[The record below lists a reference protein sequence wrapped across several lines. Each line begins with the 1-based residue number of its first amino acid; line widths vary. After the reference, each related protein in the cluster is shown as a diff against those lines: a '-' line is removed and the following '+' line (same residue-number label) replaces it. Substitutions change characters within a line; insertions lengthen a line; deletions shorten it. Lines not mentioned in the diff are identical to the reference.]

1 MSLNRI
7 RTLRLVLMLLA
18 AVFLGLSSAAVFSAA
33 GAITANLYQQD
44 YADSLNVVAEDMT
57 TVVEETT
64 AVYTDTTSVT
74 ETETD
79 VGEQEECSET
89 EPTTAV
95 TNTAESSAYAE
106 EPEQY
111 KVVRILTLDGTSFRL
126 PASILSVLALSFTAL
141 FLILFPRS
149 KAGPGPDGAVLILSG
164 AVFLLLLGYFPR
176 NLYFGL
182 FSVRMLPTPILM
194 RGILQNVFTV
204 LMLSLYAFL
213 ILYALKELLSWFSAK
228 ADCEW
233 ILLRRLLRR
242 RTKNGEKPQRAVIP
256 AVFLLSLEVVL
267 LVLFIV
273 CKFYWHFNYSLPV
286 STDLPYYLRLFLSVS
301 AILLLIL
308 FTILT
313 LRAGLRD
320 MTAVRDAAVEKAVQ
334 NERLRVE
341 LIANVSHDLRTPLT
355 SIIGYGNLLEQE
367 DLSETGSEN
376 LNLLNQ
382 KAGYMKELVDSLFEL
397 TKVSSGVLAPNM
409 TELDLI
415 RLLEQAVGLLED
427 DLKAAGLTI
436 RRHYCRDSFPI
447 ETDGNFMSRVFM
459 NLLQN
464 AVKYALSGTRIHIT
478 LTEEDSAA
486 QVRITNVASYEMDFD
501 PSEITERFTRGDH
514 ARTEKGSGLGL
525 AIAKTY
531 TEAVGGTFLVE
542 IDGDVFAAV
551 VKLPCDS
558 PKSRKH

>member
-7 RTLRLVLMLLA
+7 RTLRLIFLILA
-18 AVFLGLSSAAVFSAA
+18 AVFLGLTSAAVLSAA
-33 GAITANLYQQD
+33 GVITASFYQQD
-44 YADSLNVVAEDMT
+44 YVDYLNVTAEDT
-57 TVVEETT
+57 TAAAAEETT
-64 AVYTDTTSVT
+64 VIYTDATSVT
-74 ETETD
+74 ETETAR
-79 VGEQEECSET
+79 EYEELT
-89 EPTTAV
+89 KAEPTTAV
-95 TNTAESSAYAE
+95 TDTTESSAETE
-106 EPEQY
+106 EPGRYQI
-111 KVVRILTLDGTSFRL
+111 VRILSLDSTSLRL
-126 PASILSVLALSFTAL
+126 PASVLSVLALSFTAL
-141 FLILFPRS
+141 YLFLFP
-149 KAGPGPDGAVLILSG
+149 KKEAGPGPDGAVLIL
-164 AVFLLLLGYFPR
+164 ALVIFLLMRWCFPR

-182 FSVRMLPTPILM
+182 FSVRMLPTGILL
-194 RGILQNVFTV
+194 RGILLDVLTV
-204 LMLSLYAFL
+204 LVLSLYAFL
-213 ILYALKELLSWFSAK
+213 MLYALKELISWLFAK

-242 RTKNGEKPQRAVIP
+242 RTDNGEKPQRAVIP
-256 AVFLLSLEVVL
+256 AVFLLSLEGVL
-267 LVLFIV
+267 LVLLII
-273 CKFYWHFNYSLPV
+273 CETYWHFNKSLPV
-286 STDLPYYLRLFLSVS
+286 STDLPFFLRLFMEVF
-301 AILLLIL
+301 AFLLLIL

-334 NERLRVE
+334 NERLRVD

-355 SIIGYGNLLEQE
+355 SILGYGDLLEQE
-367 DLSETGSEN
+367 ELSETGSEN

-397 TKVSSGVLAPNM
+397 TKVGSGVLAPDM
-409 TELDLI
+409 TELDLV
-415 RLLEQAVGLLED
+415 RLLEQTVGLLED
-427 DLKAAGLTI
+427 DLKTAGLTV

-478 LTEEDSAA
+478 LTEEDAMA

-501 PSEITERFTRGDH
+501 PSEITERFTRGDQ

-531 TEAVGGTFLVE
+531 TEAVGGTFTVE

-551 VKLPCDS
+551 VKLPCTS
-558 PKSRKH
+558 EKSRKP